1 MATSQING
9 GFHTRAA
16 RALLTPRL
24 ADRLIEGV
32 SHEVPS
38 RLASATAASYAE
50 RHRAL
55 SPRPKLAARRL

>member
-1 MATSQING
+1 MATSQIIG
-9 GFHTRAA
+9 GFHTRTA

-32 SHEVPS
+32 AGEVPS

-50 RHRAL
+50 RHLAP
-55 SPRPKLAARRL
+55 SPRPKLAAPRL